1 VLTVA
6 TWKWGQMF
14 GPEYV
19 NRLRSAFSRH
29 CRLPHRIVCVTDDPR
44 GIESFIE
51 IVPMPRTF
59 AHTPRCR
66 RRMQMFDRA
75 FASRIGERI
84 LHIDL
89 DVVLVGDVTPI
100 IDRPEPLVCWKVGH
114 AGAYAGGFVLMNP
127 GVLQPL
133 WEQFKAD
140 PDGFPTRVQAR
151 GVASDQAML
160 NWYLASQPPVPFW
173 TEADGFVTYYGR
185 GYEKLEHLGVGP
197 NRPDLPT
204 GARIVLLGGA
214 DKHVMDEG
222 RFDWCVE
229 HWGPPINDTG
239 TGSHRF
245 REPVSGQ

>member
-19 NRLRSAFSRH
+19 NRLRAAFARH
-29 CRLPHRIVCVTDDPR
+29 CRLPHRVVCVADDPS
-44 GIESFIE
+44 GIDADIE

-66 RRMQMFDRA
+66 RRMQMYERA
-75 FASRIGERI
+75 FAQQIGDRI
-84 LHIDL
+84 LLIDL
-89 DVVLVGDVTPI
+89 DIVIVDDITPI
-100 IDRPEPLVCWKVGH
+100 LDRPEPLVCWKIAHHNV
-114 AGAYAGGFVLMNP
+114 YAGGFVLMDA
-127 GVLQPL
+127 GVLDPL
-133 WEQFKAD
+133 WRQFAAD
-140 PDGFPTRVQAR
+140 PDGFPNRVHPR
-151 GVASDQAML
+151 GVPSDQAML
-160 NWYLASQPPVPFW
+160 NWHLAAHGSVAHW

-229 HWGPPINDTG
+229 HWGPPIADTG
-239 TGSHRF
+239 TGSNRF